1 MAKVWL
7 QHGSSLGLFIKT
19 LEPEAAWCRRAEG
32 PMEFDSELG
41 AMAAFEARAAKA
53 AAAAKNAGKGLP
65 KWALSSPKPFVE
77 LSVEDMAGS
86 FDIWMIRDQGLWV
99 CGSESLLFLD
109 PRLAKAA
116 YFRSKER
123 ARHAWK
129 SPSACFIKLA
139 AAICS
144 VESGSAG
151 FDPISG
157 QLASIVEARDI
168 EGALRQAA
176 SERLNASRQEPAA
189 RARQSRAL

>member
-32 PMEFDSELG
+32 PMEFACELS

-53 AAAAKNAGKGLP
+53 AALCVSAGKSLP

-86 FDIWMIRDQGLWV
+86 FDIWMIRDEGLWV

-129 SPSACFIKLA
+129 SPTACFIKLA
-139 AAICS
+139 AAICA
-144 VESGSAG
+144 VEPGSAG

-157 QLASIVEARDI
+157 QLASVVEARDI
-168 EGALRQAA
+168 EGALREAA
-176 SERLNASRQEPAA
+176 SERLSASREASE
-189 RARQSRAL
+189 SRSSRSKAL

>member
-19 LEPEAAWCRRAEG
+19 LEPEAAWCRRAET

-41 AMAAFEARAAKA
+41 AMAAFEARAAQAREA
-53 AAAAKNAGKGLP
+53 AERSGKKLP

-116 YFRSKER
+116 YFRSQER

-139 AAICS
+139 AAICA
-144 VESGSAG
+144 VEPGSGG

-168 EGALRQAA
+168 EGALREAA
-176 SERLNASRQEPAA
+176 RERLSASRQEAGSSG
-189 RARQSRAL
+189 RQRKSL